1 MWPDQTADFTIC
13 IVMQHY
19 EMGASSYFLHTCI
32 IQTVT
37 CSPVVI
43 LCSCT
48 YFVFITSVIWVVKF
62 GKGHQQSEIFKVL
75 KMGASSQWI
84 HRTVCSYATLRRW
97 RTDPHRFAARHS
109 FGAHRAALQVYHHF
123 FRLREYCSTL
133 YTGLVT
139 LRSAN
144 LSSAIFL
151 GNPLKVLMPKRI
163 YSKLSIIRPGCS
175 RLLEFEI
182 EIVLVF

>member
-1 MWPDQTADFTIC
+1 MSTYFKITLWEWNPSEIKLPFVRQGVMWPDQIADFTIC

-62 GKGHQQSEIFKVL
+62 PSTGLKFSFDLLGRIKTLVLCRQSPLNLHQFCLTRNSKYGLVWNWSEWHLLVFCIDLIVPGFVVYHVNRHVIHTERKYVMCDRFLNFEIFWK
-75 KMGASSQWI
+75 S
-84 HRTVCSYATLRRW
+84 
-97 RTDPHRFAARHS
+97 
-109 FGAHRAALQVYHHF
+109 
-123 FRLREYCSTL
+123 
-133 YTGLVT
+133 
-139 LRSAN
+139 
-144 LSSAIFL
+144 
-151 GNPLKVLMPKRI
+151 
-163 YSKLSIIRPGCS
+163 
-175 RLLEFEI
+175 
-182 EIVLVF
+182 